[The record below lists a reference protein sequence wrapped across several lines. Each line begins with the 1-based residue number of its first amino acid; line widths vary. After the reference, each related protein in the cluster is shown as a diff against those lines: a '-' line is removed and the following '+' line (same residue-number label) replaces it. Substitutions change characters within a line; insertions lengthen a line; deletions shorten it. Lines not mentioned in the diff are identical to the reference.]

1 MYCAFILIHSDAY
14 YWKKVPHT
22 VMNRSSHGQ
31 TAHLTCAMGMIAQR
45 GSCSPHYRQANREI
59 LPSCL
64 STWDG
69 LVVKC
74 TLQYYIYTHMHLD
87 PVLWFPMNQM
97 FKTLCL

>member
-31 TAHLTCAMGMIAQR
+31 AVHLTCAMGMIVQHS
-45 GSCSPHYRQANREI
+45 SCGPRYRQANREI

-74 TLQYYIYTHMHLD
+74 TPQY
-87 PVLWFPMNQM
+87 
-97 FKTLCL
+97 

>member
-22 VMNRSSHGQ
+22 VMSHSSHGQ
-31 TAHLTCAMGMIAQR
+31 AVHLTCAMGMIVQH
-45 GSCSPHYRQANREI
+45 GSCGPRYRQANREI

-69 LVVKC
+69 LAVKC
-74 TLQYYIYTHMHLD
+74 CTATVKHVTFADIHFFIFLQ
-87 PVLWFPMNQM
+87 
-97 FKTLCL
+97 